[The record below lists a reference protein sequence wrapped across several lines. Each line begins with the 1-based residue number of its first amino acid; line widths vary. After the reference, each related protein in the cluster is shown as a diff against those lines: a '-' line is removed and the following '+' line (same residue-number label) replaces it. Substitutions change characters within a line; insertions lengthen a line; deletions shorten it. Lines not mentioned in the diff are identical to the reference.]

1 MGHYHDRF
9 CIVGRAPAQS
19 AIGTR
24 RTFARLITRRALD
37 FVVHA
42 CRIIA
47 PNHSE
52 RAPAHAL
59 RLHSFGFGVYASHQ
73 KSLESWVTRL
83 PLVRVSS
90 VIILVNQET
99 AYSLKW

>member
-1 MGHYHDRF
+1 MGHYHDGF
-9 CIVGRAPAQS
+9 CIVGRTPAQS
-19 AIGTR
+19 AIGTCG
-24 RTFARLITRRALD
+24 TLACLVTGRALY

-42 CRIIA
+42 CRIVA
-47 PNHSE
+47 PDDSK
-52 RAPAHAL
+52 RAPTGIL
-59 RLHSFGFGVYASHQ
+59 CFDSFAFRVHASHQ
-73 KSLESWVTRL
+73 QSLESWVARS

>member
-1 MGHYHDRF
+1 MGHYHDGF

-24 RTFARLITRRALD
+24 RTFASFITRRALD

-52 RAPAHAL
+52 RAPSGIL
-59 RLHSFGFGVYASHQ
+59 RLYSFAFGVYASHQ
-73 KSLESWVTRL
+73 KSLESWVASL
-83 PLVRVSS
+83 PLVRVSGV
-90 VIILVNQET
+90 VILPNQET
-99 AYSLKW
+99 AHSLEW